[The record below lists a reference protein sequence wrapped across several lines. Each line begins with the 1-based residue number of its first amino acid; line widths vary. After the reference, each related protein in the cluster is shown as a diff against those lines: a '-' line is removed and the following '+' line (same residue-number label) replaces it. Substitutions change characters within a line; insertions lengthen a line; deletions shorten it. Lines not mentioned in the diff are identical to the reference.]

1 MSELIDNRAHRIR
14 TLKEVI
20 RHLHEGKAP
29 AEVKARLA
37 ALVRECDAS
46 EIAAMEQELMAEG
59 VPVQEI
65 MGMCDLHSQVVR
77 DILVEKP
84 SAPPPPGHPVDT
96 FRRENEALRA
106 QAASLRSALATLA
119 PEGTDDEAA
128 IDPAHHL
135 VCRRLFSGLMDVEK
149 HYQRK
154 ENLLF
159 SFLERHGITG
169 PSTVMWGKDDE
180 ARALL
185 RELGNALAEAGGT
198 AGEWQLVART
208 VAEPALAAVEEMIFK
223 EERILL
229 PMALQTLTAT
239 EWGEIFTES
248 PRFGYCL
255 VDPREGYAP
264 PDAASDVPEAA
275 NAEAARS
282 GVAFTPFAAGSRAVP
297 LAIAGAKHP
306 AREES
311 VPDAVRKGRVV
322 LPTGVL
328 SLEQLKAVFAT
339 LPVDVTFVDADD
351 RVRFFSEGKDRV
363 VRASEGDPR
372 PARPALPPAGK
383 RRRGGAHRLRLPL
396 RPAGRGRV
404 LDRLQGPLRPHP
416 LLRAARREGALS
428 GDARGDAGPDAGAG
442 TAGRAPPPRVRVAGV
457 TPEPARC
464 PITPATKVAELLESW
479 PELEEALVAQAP
491 AFRRLKNPVLR
502 RTVARVATLEQAAG
516 VGGIAVT
523 IDADALLDAGEV
535 PLPVVN
541 EKARGLGPGELLRI
555 DSGFRPAPLVESLSK
570 QGFRSYVREA
580 SPGRFE
586 TFVSRG

>member
-37 ALVRECDAS
+37 TLVRECDAS

-65 MGMCDLHSQVVR
+65 MSMCDLHSQVVR
-77 DILVEKP
+77 DILVERA

-96 FRRENEALRA
+96 LRQENEALRA

-119 PEGTDDEAA
+119 PEGLDEEAT

-185 RELGNALAEAGGT
+185 KELGTALAETGGT

-255 VDPREGYAP
+255 VDPREGYLP
-264 PDAASDVPEAA
+264 PDTSSDVPEAA
-275 NAEAARS
+275 STEAARS
-282 GVAFTPFAAGSRAVP
+282 GVAFTPFAAGSRAIP
-297 LAIAGAKHP
+297 LAVAGAPRP
-306 AREES
+306 ARGEGAPE
-311 VPDAVRKGRVV
+311 AVSKGRVV

-328 SLEQLKAVFAT
+328 SLEQLKAVFAI

-351 RVRFFSEGKDRV
+351 RVRFFSEGKNRV
-363 VRASEGDPR
+363 FER
-372 PARPALPPAGK
+372 PKAILGRLVQHCHPPGSVDVVE
-383 RRRGGAHRLRLPL
+383 RIVSDFRS
-396 RPAGRGRV
+396 GRQ
-404 LDRLQGPLRPHP
+404 D
-416 LLRAARREGALS
+416 
-428 GDARGDAGPDAGAG
+428 
-442 TAGRAPPPRVRVAGV
+442 
-457 TPEPARC
+457 
-464 PITPATKVAELLESW
+464 VAEFWIDFKGRFAHIRYFALRDEKGTYLGTLEVTQDLTRERALRGERRLLEY
-479 PELEEALVAQAP
+479 
-491 AFRRLKNPVLR
+491 
-502 RTVARVATLEQAAG
+502 
-516 VGGIAVT
+516 
-523 IDADALLDAGEV
+523 
-535 PLPVVN
+535 
-541 EKARGLGPGELLRI
+541 
-555 DSGFRPAPLVESLSK
+555 ES
-570 QGFRSYVREA
+570 Q
-580 SPGRFE
+580 P
-586 TFVSRG
+586 